1 MMKKNKNKK
10 LLAFIFATML
20 ILSLSWTSVWHNK
33 VSAAPVSIY
42 VSSASG
48 QIGSTITINISISS
62 DDAIIAGGFL
72 IGYDP
77 SVISYE
83 GGSGD
88 VGGGNGSLNIVNTG
102 ASSYSLNFECVGV
115 GSTSISISR
124 VQMSTG
130 NDVLSQVAGI
140 SNGYVTVSPIEDSN
154 QPSSDSDQQPG
165 PDSNQ
170 GADKTENNANADQ
183 SQDESNK
190 PESVTGADGKEYS
203 TVNTLKSLS
212 VSPGQL
218 SSAFN
223 EKQLDYNVE
232 VNDSVDRLVVSAIAT
247 DSKAS
252 VTVSDRNLKM
262 GENTI
267 SIKVVAESGSSK
279 TYTLHVYKGVKAN
292 ETEAAQT
299 FTSARVTLDGLEYV
313 IARKISE
320 PDIPDGFAAEKGTYK
335 GQEIALVKGFNGN
348 VALAYLVRS
357 DGEWA
362 GLCVYDEKNELFAP
376 YRLFIYGDIRFIILP
391 LEGASQVPSGM
402 KETSLDIDGL
412 NMKVFMDEK
421 NKDYCIFYG
430 ADSKGHLG
438 LFTYDL
444 ENKTIQRYFASGTLE
459 KAPEKSETKA
469 DVESSSKNMALI
481 TAWALAGIFFIIAGF
496 ASFLAYRNHKKLVRA
511 RLVAEKIFKEK
522 AADNLDIFEAD
533 ELDDNILADDF
544 KDESLTEDALDDDN
558 LADK

>member
-1 MMKKNKNKK
+1 M
-10 LLAFIFATML
+10 
-20 ILSLSWTSVWHNK
+20 
-33 VSAAPVSIY
+33 
-42 VSSASG
+42 
-48 QIGSTITINISISS
+48 
-62 DDAIIAGGFL
+62 

-320 PDIPDGFAAEKGTYK
+320 PDIPDGFAAEKELIRDRK
-335 GQEIALVKGFNGN
+335 SLLLKALMEMW
-348 VALAYLVRS
+348 LL
-357 DGEWA
+357 
-362 GLCVYDEKNELFAP
+362 P
-376 YRLFIYGDIRFIILP
+376 IL
-391 LEGASQVPSGM
+391 
-402 KETSLDIDGL
+402 
-412 NMKVFMDEK
+412 
-421 NKDYCIFYG
+421 
-430 ADSKGHLG
+430 
-438 LFTYDL
+438 
-444 ENKTIQRYFASGTLE
+444 
-459 KAPEKSETKA
+459 
-469 DVESSSKNMALI
+469 
-481 TAWALAGIFFIIAGF
+481 
-496 ASFLAYRNHKKLVRA
+496 
-511 RLVAEKIFKEK
+511 
-522 AADNLDIFEAD
+522 
-533 ELDDNILADDF
+533 
-544 KDESLTEDALDDDN
+544 
-558 LADK
+558 